1 MFICLILLVSFVYQ
15 QHQSRTGYSPPYH
28 TWSEAL
34 KVLSRFCSASSVPGG
49 NGYFKHWSWA
59 NGKGILIQV
68 WNMWQ
73 GCCVLYATESNR
85 NNYWKQTHL
94 QLKLRESNWEVEST
108 KMLTSQDTTYLFSGI
123 PRNSKPMPSVLA
135 WKRISLAEKYGH
147 FHWQWSFR
155 LFQFITSGDVF
166 RLTLYGS
173 PQCLESELENPKIW
187 PKNTKKKVTY
197 SYLALQS
204 QTAPTFQVEVSLLQP
219 PPTSNN
225 NLFTFKIYR
234 VPMKS

>member
-94 QLKLRESNWEVEST
+94 QLKLRESNWEVGST

-135 WKRISLAEKYGH
+135 WKRISLAEKYGPFSLAMELQVVSVYH
-147 FHWQWSFR
+147 IW
-155 LFQFITSGDVF
+155 G
-166 RLTLYGS
+166 
-173 PQCLESELENPKIW
+173 CLQVDPLWESAMPGIRTWESKHL
-187 PKNTKKKVTY
+187 TKKHQEKGHIFL
-197 SYLALQS
+197 SC
-204 QTAPTFQVEVSLLQP
+204 
-219 PPTSNN
+219 TS
-225 NLFTFKIYR
+225 
-234 VPMKS
+234 KSNGSNILSWGFSASTSSNF

>member
-1 MFICLILLVSFVYQ
+1 MSINGISRAQVTALLMTPDLRLLKFWVVFALLHLCQVETDTLNTDPGPMGKVSWFKCGTCGKVAVYCMLKNLFQQKVTGIIIGSKHICNWNSGSQIEKLDQ
-15 QHQSRTGYSPPYH
+15 Q
-28 TWSEAL
+28 
-34 KVLSRFCSASSVPGG
+34 
-49 NGYFKHWSWA
+49 
-59 NGKGILIQV
+59 I
-68 WNMWQ
+68 
-73 GCCVLYATESNR
+73 
-85 NNYWKQTHL
+85 
-94 QLKLRESNWEVEST
+94 ST

-173 PQCLESELENPKIW
+173 PQCLESELENLKNW

-234 VPMKS
+234 VQMKS